1 MKKTDL
7 YNNLPKE
14 LIDKTKLRPGEIVS
28 YKLVGIGANP
38 MDPSR
43 MAIPSLR
50 NVPSIDQIWEPSTE
64 TYVDI
69 APVKSVDP
77 SGKHIFHKIYFYGV
91 SGGILVL
98 HGGRAVDQEIHSYLS
113 LCNYNKSNQGR
124 DTSKEAIFELVD
136 EAVKSETERR
146 SRNIKREALNAAA
159 DLNPED
165 VRDYIASMGL
175 DDTGKID
182 VLRNKLEEMADKT
195 PQQFME
201 LINNKQA
208 IMKASVNRAISK
220 GVILF
225 NAEQSRF
232 MWPNGEVI
240 LTVSRTTGGNN
251 VDELVSYCVS
261 NAKGEKVYNTINAKG
276 KK

>member
-50 NVPSIDQIWEPSTE
+50 NVPSIDQIWEPTTE

-69 APVKSVDP
+69 APVKSVEP
-77 SGKHIFHKIYFYGV
+77 SGKHIFHKIYFYGT

>member
-1 MKKTDL
+1 
-7 YNNLPKE
+7 
-14 LIDKTKLRPGEIVS
+14 
-28 YKLVGIGANP
+28 
-38 MDPSR
+38 
-43 MAIPSLR
+43 
-50 NVPSIDQIWEPSTE
+50 
-64 TYVDI
+64 
-69 APVKSVDP
+69 
-77 SGKHIFHKIYFYGV
+77 
-91 SGGILVL
+91 
-98 HGGRAVDQEIHSYLS
+98 
-113 LCNYNKSNQGR
+113 
-124 DTSKEAIFELVD
+124 
-136 EAVKSETERR
+136 
-146 SRNIKREALNAAA
+146 
-159 DLNPED
+159 
-165 VRDYIASMGL
+165 MGL